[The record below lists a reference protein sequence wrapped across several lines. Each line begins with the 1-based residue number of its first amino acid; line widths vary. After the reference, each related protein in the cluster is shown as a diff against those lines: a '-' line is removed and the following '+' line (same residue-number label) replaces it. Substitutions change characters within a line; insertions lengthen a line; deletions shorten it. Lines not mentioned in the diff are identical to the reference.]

1 MSAPKKVKK
10 VVLAYSG
17 GLDTSIIIPWLK
29 ENYGCEVI
37 AFAADLGQGD
47 CDPIELNRKA
57 LLTGASKCYVL
68 DLRKE
73 FMEDYVWPTMR
84 AGAKYEG
91 TYLLGTSFA
100 RPLIAKH
107 QVLIAQKEGAD
118 AVAHGATGKGNDQV
132 RFELTYAAMDPRL
145 TVIAPWKDPL
155 WNIHS
160 REEAIDYAQQR
171 KIPLTVSKKKIYSED
186 GNLWH
191 LSHEGG
197 VLEYPDRE
205 HKYDML
211 KLSNT
216 FEKAPN
222 KPGYVTIEFE
232 KGTPVAVD
240 GKKMDSVE
248 LITTLNKIGGEHA
261 CGLLDIV
268 ENRLVGLKSRG
279 VYETPGG
286 ALLYKAHELL
296 ESLVLDKATL
306 AEKQKL
312 AQTYSF
318 LVYNGDWFTPLRQA
332 VDAFVNETQKVV
344 TGKVTLKLY
353 KGNIIPAGYT
363 SPFSLYDPDLGGF
376 SDVDMYDQKDATG
389 FIRCYGLPMK
399 TRGLLLGKKSP
410 VDFGR
415 KLPTLQDEATKALD
429 AKKAA
434 PAKAPKAPKASKK

>member
-1 MSAPKKVKK
+1 MTQAKKVKK

-37 AFAADLGQGD
+37 AFAADLGQGE
-47 CDPIELNRKA
+47 CDAEALTKKA
-57 LLTGASKCYVL
+57 IATGASKCYVL

-73 FMEDYVWPTMR
+73 FMEDYVWPTVR
-84 AGAKYEG
+84 AGAKYEN

-107 QVLIAQKEGAD
+107 QVLIAHKEGAD
-118 AVAHGATGKGNDQV
+118 GVAHGATGKGNDQV

-155 WNIHS
+155 WTMHS
-160 REEAIDYAQQR
+160 REECIDYAVKR

-197 VLEYPDRE
+197 ILEYPDKE
-205 HKYDML
+205 HNYDML

-222 KPGYVTIEFE
+222 KPGYVTIGFD
-232 KGTPVAVD
+232 KGTPVSVD
-240 GKKMDSVE
+240 GKKLGAVE
-248 LITTLNKIGGEHA
+248 LITALNKIGGEHA

-286 ALLYKAHELL
+286 ALLYKAHECL
-296 ESLVLDKATL
+296 ESIVLDKDTL

-312 AQTYSF
+312 AQTYAF
-318 LVYNGDWFTPLRQA
+318 LVYNGQWFAPLRQA
-332 VDAFVNETQKVV
+332 IDSFVNETQKVV
-344 TGKVTLKLY
+344 TGEVRLKLY
-353 KGNIIPAGYT
+353 KGNIIPAGFT

-376 SDVDMYDQKDATG
+376 SDVETYDQKDATG
-389 FIRCYGLPMK
+389 FIRCFGLPLKM
-399 TRGLLLGKKSP
+399 RGLLLGKKTN
-410 VDFGR
+410 VKFGQG
-415 KLPTLQDEATKALD
+415 LPPIVDEAL
-429 AKKAA
+429 KAA
-434 PAKAPKAPKASKK
+434 KTKMK